1 MCMIVC
7 SHLFDVHNFKKKN
20 IYIYIYIY
28 IYKSGQEVLNDEYR
42 EEN

>member
-1 MCMIVC
+1 MCMNVC
-7 SHLFDVHNFKKKN
+7 SHLFDVHKFKKKN
-20 IYIYIYIY
+20 IY